1 MRCLVLYGSQT
12 GAAKSIAEG
21 LHREARERGHDAS
34 LAPLNDWAAAGLDA
48 ARHVVIVASTTGD
61 GDAPSN
67 AEDFCRHLRKRT
79 HPKTLLAGKRFAI
92 LGLGDTNYDK
102 FWCGKALPGRTRAR
116 ARRRRFW
123 ATPCLLP
130 RAPAATRPRRCTSAC
145 SSWAAARS

>member
-34 LAPLNDWAAAGLDA
+34 LAPLNDWVAAGLDA
-48 ARHVVIVASTTGD
+48 ARHVIIVASTTGD

-79 HPKTLLAGKRFAI
+79 HPKTLLAGKRFVGSFSFRGGELLRHTLAEVA
-92 LGLGDTNYDK
+92 D
-102 FWCGKALPGRTRAR
+102 LPPHLAD
-116 ARRRRFW
+116 AH
-123 ATPCLLP
+123 AVLVHHAQTPLTP
-130 RAPAATRPRRCTSAC
+130 QG
-145 SSWAAARS
+145 